1 MTALL
6 LAAMLFPLAL
16 VMLQGWRAGAWAVER
31 LAPWAPLPALVLAV
45 TAPAGTVVEAPW
57 FLLGSRFGLDETGRV
72 FLLLTALV
80 WLLAGWFA
88 RGYMAGDAARAR
100 FRGFFLVTQA
110 GNLGLCLSL
119 DAGTFYLSFALM
131 TFAAYGLVV
140 HSGSAEAR
148 RAGAVYLVMAV
159 LGEGALLAGILLMTQ
174 PGVATWDFATLAT
187 GPVGGM
193 AASLVIVGFGI
204 KAGLPLLHLWLP
216 LAHPVAPV
224 PASAVL
230 SGVMLKAGVLGW
242 LRFLSVGAE
251 AMPAVGTV
259 LMVAGLAGMF
269 FGVVAGLAQRDPKVL
284 LAYSSISQ
292 MGFLALGVGA
302 GLAVPG
308 VWPLLW
314 PAVALYALHHALA
327 KSALFLGVGA
337 VDRHGANRVTLA
349 LLALPALA
357 LAGAPLTSGML
368 AKLALK
374 GGIVDLPEPWPW
386 VLTMLLPVAAIGT
399 ALLMLRLFVLL
410 GSRKPSGGP
419 ARGLLLPW
427 TLLVAAGAVLPWW
440 QAGITDKALEPGGL
454 VAALWPV
461 AVALLVAWAASRWRG
476 AWPAIPP
483 GDLVVWPERAI
494 SRWRARRPRVR
505 SGVGERGLPRLNPR
519 FLRHAEHGLGQW
531 GVASA
536 LWLVLLI
543 VGVVGVLLR

>member
-6 LAAMLFPLAL
+6 LAAMLFPLLLAL
-16 VMLQGWRAGAWAVER
+16 AQGWRAGAWAVER
-31 LAPWAPLPALVLAV
+31 LAPWAPLPALVLGI
-45 TAPAGTVVEAPW
+45 TAPAGTMVEAPW
-57 FLLGSRFGLDETGRV
+57 LLLGSRFGVDDTGRA

-88 RGYMAGDAARAR
+88 RGYMAGDGARAR

-119 DAGTFYLSFALM
+119 DAGTFYLTFALM

-140 HSGSAEAR
+140 HSGSPEAR

-174 PGVATWDFATLAT
+174 PGVAAWDFATLAT

-242 LRFLSVGAE
+242 LRFLPLGAE
-251 AMPAVGTV
+251 ALPAAGTV

-269 FGVVAGLAQRDPKVL
+269 FGVVAGLAQRDAKVL
-284 LAYSSISQ
+284 LAYSSVSQ

-302 GLAVPG
+302 GLVMPAA
-308 VWPLLW
+308 WPLLW

-337 VDRHGANRVTLA
+337 VDRQGANRVTLA

-368 AKLALK
+368 AKLVLK
-374 GGIVDLPEPWPW
+374 AGVVELSGPWPLALG
-386 VLTMLLPVAAIGT
+386 VLLPLAAIGT
-399 ALLMLRLFVLL
+399 ALLMLRLFALL
-410 GSRKPSGGP
+410 AHREASGGP
-419 ARGLLLPW
+419 TRGLLLPW
-427 TLLVAAGAVLPWW
+427 GLLVIAGLGLPWW
-440 QAGITDKALEPGGL
+440 EAEITDKLLKPAALLDAVWPVL
-454 VAALWPV
+454 VAILI
-461 AVALLVAWAASRWRG
+461 AAAAHRWLRG
-476 AWPAIPP
+476 WPAIPP
-483 GDLVVWPERAI
+483 GDLVVLPERAVAW
-494 SRWRARRPRVR
+494 WRDREWQRRVR
-505 SGVGERGLPRLNPR
+505 GGDRLSWRLEGDPLRRVEGRLTRWGL
-519 FLRHAEHGLGQW
+519 
-531 GVASA
+531 ASA
-536 LWLVLLI
+536 LWLVLLVAGI
-543 VGVVGVLLR
+543 AGLLR